1 MEILLWLVPPAVVTV
16 AAMCWAAWA
25 GGEERAEVDQAVLVR
40 RLERALL
47 KDGPAPYAAR
57 TPARDRSTGVAVRPS
72 RAGRTATGGQRS
84 PQRSSSRRAS

>member
-16 AAMCWAAWA
+16 VAMCWAAWA
-25 GGEERAEVDQAVLVR
+25 GRDARTEVNQEVKAQ

-47 KDGPAPYAAR
+47 RKGPAPYAAR

-72 RAGRTATGGQRS
+72 RASRTQPPAAPRS
-84 PQRSSSRRAS
+84 TRRAS